1 MWKSKIRKE
10 LNLNKLQPFTD
21 STRKTKVQFHSH
33 PTPEIWP
40 AAATKKWHQ
49 GINPILLEYYNNSN

>member
-21 STRKTKVQFHSH
+21 STRRLKYNSI
-33 PTPEIWP
+33 PTPP
-40 AAATKKWHQ
+40 QKYGLLQQQKS
-49 GINPILLEYYNNSN
+49 GIRVSTQFY